1 MKHHRTQRTHH
12 RTQSARMQTL
22 AATWFARTA
31 RTLVYALR
39 ARHAHVHHP
48 FVNMMFHAYTGVRAV
63 RAVRALSAFMR
74 VCMRAVMRAVHRK
87 CVRSRARA
95 FSLSFF

>member
-1 MKHHRTQRTHH
+1 MILNRTQRTHP
-12 RTQSARMQTL
+12 RTHSERTQTL
-22 AATWFARTA
+22 AVSGFARNA

-39 ARHAHVHHP
+39 ARHAHVHHQ
-48 FVNMMFHAYTGVRAV
+48 FVNMMFRAYTGVRAL
-63 RAVRALSAFMR
+63 RAVRALAAFMR
-74 VCMRAVMRAVHRK
+74 VCLRAVMRAVHSR

>member
-1 MKHHRTQRTHH
+1 MTGYRTQRTHH
-12 RTQSARMQTL
+12 RTHSERTQTL
-22 AATWFARTA
+22 AAPGFARNA

-48 FVNMMFHAYTGVRAV
+48 CVNMMFRAYTGVRAL

-74 VCMRAVMRAVHRK
+74 VCLRAVMRAVHRK